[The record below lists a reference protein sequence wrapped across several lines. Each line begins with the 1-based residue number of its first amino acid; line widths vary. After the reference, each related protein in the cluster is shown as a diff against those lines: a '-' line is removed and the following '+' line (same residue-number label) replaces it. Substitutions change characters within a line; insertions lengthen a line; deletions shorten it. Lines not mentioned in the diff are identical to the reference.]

1 MNIDFRTK
9 IFLTNVIGIA
19 AIEGSIGRKYY
30 YIGILIAIF
39 PYLLA
44 LFDRKWSLLIKG
56 LFYTFV
62 AILVQRLLLFTLPQN
77 FWTMILNL
85 YAGIIIRVLPGVM
98 MGYYAISTTKMSDL
112 VYSLKKLKLPNFL
125 IIPVSV
131 MFRFFYSIKEDY
143 QKINEA
149 MYMHGLTM
157 KNFFKD
163 PAKILEYKFVP
174 LLMITSQTADNVA
187 ISAMTRGMRIEGNR
201 SSISNARLKLQDYI
215 LLAFGIFIIIL
226 FIKVKIC

>member
-1 MNIDFRTK
+1 MKIDFRTK

-19 AIEGSIGRKYY
+19 AIEGSLGRRYY
-30 YIGILIAIF
+30 YLGILIAIF
-39 PYLLA
+39 PYILA

-56 LFYTFV
+56 FLYTSV
-62 AILVQRLLLFTLPQN
+62 AVLVQRLLFTLPQN
-77 FWTMILNL
+77 FFTMILNL
-85 YAGIIIRVLPGVM
+85 YVGIIIRVLPGIM
-98 MGYYAISTTKMSDL
+98 MGYYAIATTKMSDL
-112 VYSLKKLKLPNFL
+112 VYSLQKISLPNFL

-143 QKINEA
+143 MKINEA

-157 KNFFKD
+157 KNFFKE

-187 ISAMTRGMRIEGNR
+187 ISAMTRGMRIEDKR
-201 SSISNARLKLQDYI
+201 SSISNASLKLQDYI
-215 LLAFGIFIIIL
+215 LMIFGIFIIIL
-226 FIKVKIC
+226 FIKVKLC

>member
-1 MNIDFRTK
+1 MKIDFRTK
-9 IFLTNVIGIA
+9 IFLTNVIGIV
-19 AIEGSIGRKYY
+19 AIEGSLGRRYY
-30 YIGILIAIF
+30 YLGILIAIF

-56 LFYTFV
+56 LLYTSV
-62 AILVQRLLLFTLPQN
+62 AVLGQGLLLKLPQN
-77 FWTMILNL
+77 FFTMILNL
-85 YAGIIIRVLPGVM
+85 YVGIIIKVLPGFM
-98 MGYYAISTTKMSDL
+98 MGYYALVTTKMSDL
-112 VYSLKKLKLPNFL
+112 VYSLQKISLPNFL

-143 QKINEA
+143 MKINEA

-174 LLMITSQTADNVA
+174 LLMITSQTADDVA
-187 ISAMTRGMRIEGNR
+187 ISAMTRGMRVGAER
-201 SSISNARLKLQDYI
+201 SSISDASLKLQDYVLMI
-215 LLAFGIFIIIL
+215 FGIFIIIL
-226 FIKVKIC
+226 FIRVKIC

>member
-62 AILVQRLLLFTLPQN
+62 AIIVQRLLFTLSQN

-85 YAGIIIRVLPGVM
+85 YVGIIIRVLPGIM
-98 MGYYAISTTKMSDL
+98 MGYYAIATTKMSDL
-112 VYSLKKLKLPNFL
+112 VYSLKKLKLSNFL

-157 KNFFKD
+157 KNFFKE

-187 ISAMTRGMRIEGNR
+187 ISAMTRGMRIEDKR

-215 LLAFGIFIIIL
+215 LIAFGIFINIL
-226 FIKVKIC
+226 FIKVKLC

>member
-9 IFLTNVIGIA
+9 IFLTNVIGIS
-19 AIEGSIGRKYY
+19 AIEGSVGRKYY

-62 AILVQRLLLFTLPQN
+62 AIIVQRLLFTLPQN

-85 YAGIIIRVLPGVM
+85 YVGIIIRVLPGIM
-98 MGYYAISTTKMSDL
+98 MGYYAIATTKMSDL

-149 MYMHGLTM
+149 MHMHGLTM
-157 KNFFKD
+157 KNFFKE
-163 PAKILEYKFVP
+163 PTKILEYKFVP
-174 LLMITSQTADNVA
+174 LLIITSQTADNVA
-187 ISAMTRGMRIEGNR
+187 ISAMTRGMRIEDKR

-215 LLAFGIFIIIL
+215 LIASGIFIIIL
-226 FIKVKIC
+226 FIKVKLC

>member
-1 MNIDFRTK
+1 MKIEFRTK

-19 AIEGSIGRKYY
+19 AIEGSLGRRYY
-30 YIGILIAIF
+30 YLGILIAIF

-56 LFYTFV
+56 LLYTSV
-62 AILVQRLLLFTLPQN
+62 AVLAQRLLLNLSQS

-85 YAGIIIRVLPGVM
+85 YIGIIIRVLPGVM
-98 MGYYAISTTKMSDL
+98 IGYYALVTTKMSNL
-112 VYSLKKLKLPNFL
+112 VYSLQKMKLPNFL

-143 QKINEA
+143 KKINEA

-163 PAKILEYKFVP
+163 PGKILEYKFVP
-174 LLMITSQTADNVA
+174 LLMITSQTADDVA
-187 ISAMTRGMRIEGNR
+187 ISAMTRGMRVDGDR
-201 SSISNARLKLQDYI
+201 SSISNASFKLQDYVLMI
-215 LLAFGIFIIIL
+215 FGIFIIIL
-226 FIKVKIC
+226 FIRVKIC

>member
-1 MNIDFRTK
+1 MKIDFRTK
-9 IFLTNVIGIA
+9 IFLTNVIGIVA
-19 AIEGSIGRKYY
+19 VEGSLGRRYY
-30 YIGILIAIF
+30 YLGILIAIF

-56 LFYTFV
+56 LLYTSV
-62 AILVQRLLLFTLPQN
+62 AILGQGLLLKLPQN
-77 FWTMILNL
+77 FFTMILNL
-85 YAGIIIRVLPGVM
+85 YVGIIIKVLPGFM
-98 MGYYAISTTKMSDL
+98 MGYYALVTTKMSDL
-112 VYSLKKLKLPNFL
+112 VYSLQKISLPNFL

-143 QKINEA
+143 MKINEA

-174 LLMITSQTADNVA
+174 LLMITSQTADDVA
-187 ISAMTRGMRIEGNR
+187 ISAMTRGMRVDAER
-201 SSISNARLKLQDYI
+201 SSISDASLKLQDYVLI
-215 LLAFGIFIIIL
+215 IFGIFIIIL
-226 FIKVKIC
+226 FIRVKIC

>member
-1 MNIDFRTK
+1 MKIDFRTK

-19 AIEGSIGRKYY
+19 AIEGSLGRRYY
-30 YIGILIAIF
+30 YLGILIAIF
-39 PYLLA
+39 PYIFA

-56 LFYTFV
+56 FLYTSV
-62 AILVQRLLLFTLPQN
+62 AVLVQRLLFTLPQN
-77 FWTMILNL
+77 FFTMILNL
-85 YAGIIIRVLPGVM
+85 YVGIIIRVLPGIM
-98 MGYYAISTTKMSDL
+98 MGYYAIATTKMSDL
-112 VYSLKKLKLPNFL
+112 VYSLQKISLPNFL

-143 QKINEA
+143 MKINES

-157 KNFFKD
+157 KNFFKE

-187 ISAMTRGMRIEGNR
+187 ISAMTRGMRIEDKR
-201 SSISNARLKLQDYI
+201 SSISNASLKLQDYI
-215 LLAFGIFIIIL
+215 LMIFGIFIIIL
-226 FIKVKIC
+226 FIKVKLC

>member
-1 MNIDFRTK
+1 MKIDFRTK

-19 AIEGSIGRKYY
+19 AIEGSLGRRYY
-30 YIGILIAIF
+30 YLGILIAIF
-39 PYLLA
+39 PYILA

-56 LFYTFV
+56 LLYTSV
-62 AILVQRLLLFTLPQN
+62 AVLAQGLLLNLSQN

-85 YAGIIIRVLPGVM
+85 YVGIIIRVLPGVM
-98 MGYYAISTTKMSDL
+98 MGYYALVTTKMSDL

-143 QKINEA
+143 IKINEA

-163 PAKILEYKFVP
+163 SGKILEYKFVP

-187 ISAMTRGMRIEGNR
+187 ISAMTRGMRVEGDR
-201 SSISNARLKLQDYI
+201 SSISDASLKLQDY
-215 LLAFGIFIIIL
+215 LLMAFGFLIVIL
-226 FIKVKIC
+226 FIRVKIC

>member
-1 MNIDFRTK
+1 MKIDFRTK

-19 AIEGSIGRKYY
+19 AIEGSLGRRYY
-30 YIGILIAIF
+30 YLGILIAIF
-39 PYLLA
+39 PYILA

-56 LFYTFV
+56 LLYTSV
-62 AILVQRLLLFTLPQN
+62 AVLVQRLLFTLPQN
-77 FWTMILNL
+77 FFTMILSL
-85 YAGIIIRVLPGVM
+85 YVGITIRVLPGIM
-98 MGYYAISTTKMSDL
+98 MGYYAVATTKMSDL
-112 VYSLKKLKLPNFL
+112 VYSLQKISLPNFL

-143 QKINEA
+143 MKINEA

-157 KNFFKD
+157 KNFFKE

-187 ISAMTRGMRIEGNR
+187 ISAMTRGMRIEDKR
-201 SSISNARLKLQDYI
+201 SSISNASLKLQDYI
-215 LLAFGIFIIIL
+215 LMIFGIFIIIL
-226 FIKVKIC
+226 FIKVKLC

>member
-1 MNIDFRTK
+1 MKIDFRTK

-19 AIEGSIGRKYY
+19 AIEGSLGRRYY
-30 YIGILIAIF
+30 YLGILIAIL
-39 PYLLA
+39 PYILA

-56 LFYTFV
+56 LLYTSV
-62 AILVQRLLLFTLPQN
+62 AVLVQRLLFTLPQN
-77 FWTMILNL
+77 FFTMILNL
-85 YAGIIIRVLPGVM
+85 YVGIIIRVLPGIM
-98 MGYYAISTTKMSDL
+98 MGYYALVTTKMSDL
-112 VYSLKKLKLPNFL
+112 VYSLQKISLPNFL

-143 QKINEA
+143 MKINDA

-157 KNFFKD
+157 KNFFKE

-187 ISAMTRGMRIEGNR
+187 ISAMTRGMRVDGDR
-201 SSISNARLKLQDYI
+201 SSISNASLKLQDYI
-215 LLAFGIFIIIL
+215 LMIFGVFIIIL
-226 FIKVKIC
+226 FIRGKIC

>member
-1 MNIDFRTK
+1 MKIDFRTK
-9 IFLTNVIGIA
+9 IFLTNVIGIV
-19 AIEGSIGRKYY
+19 AIEGSLGRRYY
-30 YIGILIAIF
+30 YLGILIAIF

-56 LFYTFV
+56 LLYTSV
-62 AILVQRLLLFTLPQN
+62 AVLGQGLLLKLPQN
-77 FWTMILNL
+77 FFTMILNL
-85 YAGIIIRVLPGVM
+85 YVGIIIKVLPGFI
-98 MGYYAISTTKMSDL
+98 MGYYALVTTKMSDL
-112 VYSLKKLKLPNFL
+112 VYSLQKISLPNFL

-143 QKINEA
+143 MKINEA

-174 LLMITSQTADNVA
+174 LLMITSQTADDVA
-187 ISAMTRGMRIEGNR
+187 ISAMTRGMRVDGER
-201 SSISNARLKLQDYI
+201 ASISDASLKLQDYVLMI
-215 LLAFGIFIIIL
+215 FGIFIIIL
-226 FIKVKIC
+226 FIRVKIC

>member
-1 MNIDFRTK
+1 MKIDFRTK

-19 AIEGSIGRKYY
+19 AIEGSLGRRYY
-30 YIGILIAIF
+30 YLGILIAIF
-39 PYLLA
+39 PYILA

-56 LFYTFV
+56 FLYTSV
-62 AILVQRLLLFTLPQN
+62 AVLVQRLLFNLPQN
-77 FWTMILNL
+77 FFTMILNL
-85 YAGIIIRVLPGVM
+85 YVGIIIRVLPGIM
-98 MGYYAISTTKMSDL
+98 MGYYAIATTKMSDL
-112 VYSLKKLKLPNFL
+112 VYSLQKISLPNFL

-143 QKINEA
+143 MKINEA

-157 KNFFKD
+157 KNFFKE

-187 ISAMTRGMRIEGNR
+187 ISAMTRGMRIEDKR
-201 SSISNARLKLQDYI
+201 SSISNASLKLQDYI
-215 LLAFGIFIIIL
+215 LMIFGIFIIIL
-226 FIKVKIC
+226 FIKVKLC

>member
-1 MNIDFRTK
+1 MKIDFRTK
-9 IFLTNVIGIA
+9 IFLTNVIGIV
-19 AIEGSIGRKYY
+19 AIEGSLGRRYY
-30 YIGILIAIF
+30 YLGILIAIF

-56 LFYTFV
+56 LLYTSV
-62 AILVQRLLLFTLPQN
+62 AVLGQGLLLKLPQN
-77 FWTMILNL
+77 FFTMILNL
-85 YAGIIIRVLPGVM
+85 YVGIIIKVLPGFM
-98 MGYYAISTTKMSDL
+98 MGYYALVTTKMSDL
-112 VYSLKKLKLPNFL
+112 VYSLQKISLPNFL

-143 QKINEA
+143 MKINEA

-174 LLMITSQTADNVA
+174 LLMITSKTADDVA
-187 ISAMTRGMRIEGNR
+187 ISAMTRGMRVDAER
-201 SSISNARLKLQDYI
+201 SSISDASLKLQDYVLMI
-215 LLAFGIFIIIL
+215 FGIFIIIL
-226 FIKVKIC
+226 FIRVKIC

>member
-1 MNIDFRTK
+1 MKIDFRTK
-9 IFLTNVIGIA
+9 IFLTNVIGIV
-19 AIEGSIGRKYY
+19 AIEGSLGRRYY
-30 YIGILIAIF
+30 YLRILIAIF

-56 LFYTFV
+56 LLYTSV
-62 AILVQRLLLFTLPQN
+62 AVLGQGLLLKLPQN
-77 FWTMILNL
+77 FFTLILNL
-85 YAGIIIRVLPGVM
+85 YVGIIIKVLPGFM
-98 MGYYAISTTKMSDL
+98 MGYYALVTTKMSDL
-112 VYSLKKLKLPNFL
+112 VYSLQKISLPNFL

-143 QKINEA
+143 MKINEA

-174 LLMITSQTADNVA
+174 LLMITSQTADDVA
-187 ISAMTRGMRIEGNR
+187 ISAMTRGMRVDAER
-201 SSISNARLKLQDYI
+201 SSISDASLKLQDYVLMI
-215 LLAFGIFIIIL
+215 FGIFIIIL
-226 FIKVKIC
+226 FIRVKIC